1 MTLQRIL
8 RVKGSFVHTVKPDAS
23 LDSAIE
29 KLVQFN
35 IGSLIVTHACED
47 CHVDDILGI
56 ITERDI
62 LRAAARRLDLYRA
75 SVHDCMTRDVVTGML
90 DQSITEIM
98 GLMTKHRLRHLPVI
112 ENSRLCGIISIGD
125 VVKKH
130 HEEMMLE
137 NHYLKNY
144 IQS

>member
-1 MTLQRIL
+1 MP
-8 RVKGSFVHTVKPDAS
+8 VK
-23 LDSAIE
+23 
-29 KLVQFN
+29 
-35 IGSLIVTHACED
+35 IVTW
-47 CHVDDILGI
+47 
-56 ITERDI
+56 
-62 LRAAARRLDLYRA
+62 
-75 SVHDCMTRDVVTGML
+75 TGML